1 MKQKKRYSTTEIEM
15 LAIVWSIRK
24 CNIYLMGAPNFTIRT
39 DHKPLLSILD
49 KKGLNDISNHRILRM
64 KEKILTYKFKT
75 EWIKGKDNQ
84 ITDSL
89 SRFPVDYPD
98 QNDL

>member
-1 MKQKKRYSTTEIEM
+1 
-15 LAIVWSIRK
+15 
-24 CNIYLMGAPNFTIRT
+24 MGAPNFTIRT

-49 KKGLNDISNHRILRM
+49 KKGLNDISNPRILRM
-64 KEKILTYKFKT
+64 KEKILTYQFTT
-75 EWIKGKDNQ
+75 EWIKDKDNQ

>member
-1 MKQKKRYSTTEIEM
+1 MKQKKGIQ
-15 LAIVWSIRK
+15 LQKLK
-24 CNIYLMGAPNFTIRT
+24 CLPLYGQLENVTYLMGAPNFTIRT

-49 KKGLNDISNHRILRM
+49 KKGLNDISNPRILRM
-64 KEKILTYKFKT
+64 KEKILTYQFTT

-89 SRFPVDYPD
+89 SRFPVDYHD